1 MKCPKCKE
9 SELEIFKADVN
20 LNRNGLRVWIDC
32 TDNVCEFS
40 KILELSLDDIIGIG
54 RDPETE
60 AESREAIRRVIEKPK
75 MRMPSMNPRAYW

>member
-20 LNRNGLRVWIDC
+20 LSRNGLRVWVNCQGDIC
-32 TDNVCEFS
+32 VFS

-54 RDPETE
+54 KDPETE
-60 AESREAIRRVIEKPK
+60 AESREAVRRAMKKVQ
-75 MRMPSMNPRAYW
+75 